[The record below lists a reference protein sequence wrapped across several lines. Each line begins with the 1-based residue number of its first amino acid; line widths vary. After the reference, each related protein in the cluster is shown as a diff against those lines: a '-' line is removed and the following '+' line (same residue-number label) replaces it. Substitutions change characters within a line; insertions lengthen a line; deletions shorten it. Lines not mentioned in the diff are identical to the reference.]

1 MPCLACIGHWAKGM
15 GAAMTQI
22 PFDIVGFDLDGTLLD
37 TSGDLAAAVNHA
49 LASVDVPPFSV
60 DEIKRFVGRGAK
72 TMLARALAAS
82 GHDAEAMLN
91 QIMPTFFAYYAD
103 NLSRHTAP
111 YPGLM
116 GAMEELRDSGV
127 RLAICTNKV
136 ERFTLPLIEQ
146 LGMTHWFASIIGGDT
161 TGVLKPDPAPIH
173 AMIAQAGGGRC
184 VFIGDTINDIAG
196 ARNAGVANIAV
207 SFGFIECP
215 PEELEP
221 DAVIDHFD
229 ELVPLLRNWPG

>member
-1 MPCLACIGHWAKGM
+1 MAFQKNMRVL
-15 GAAMTQI
+15 
-22 PFDIVGFDLDGTLLD
+22 IVDD
-37 TSGDLAAAVNHA
+37 TSTSRMLIRDA
-49 LASVDVPPFSV
+49 L
-60 DEIKRFVGRGAK
+60 
-72 TMLARALAAS
+72 
-82 GHDAEAMLN
+82 
-91 QIMPTFFAYYAD
+91 
-103 NLSRHTAP
+103 
-111 YPGLM
+111 
-116 GAMEELRDSGV
+116 
-127 RLAICTNKV
+127 
-136 ERFTLPLIEQ
+136 EQ